1 MLAAR
6 KDNVINFNKTVYARK
21 IDKFGENGLI
31 TKKTKITQIKKSK
44 RTNQKIDDFRIFE
57 IIEQL
62 GGKASDCIT
71 RKSCADIEYQY
82 EIINSLKEE
91 LVYLRSLSLSIN
103 SPVDLY
109 KVKQAVFEYLKQID
123 EFSFNQTVLTNT
135 YTGDLLAAY
144 MKRMEFIKELRKSVE
159 YEFEYFI
166 TT

>member
-1 MLAAR
+1 M
-6 KDNVINFNKTVYARK
+6 I
-21 IDKFGENGLI
+21 
-31 TKKTKITQIKKSK
+31 
-44 RTNQKIDDFRIFE
+44 
-57 IIEQL
+57 
-62 GGKASDCIT
+62 ASPE
-71 RKSCADIEYQY
+71 KSCADIEYQY

-91 LVYLRSLSLSIN
+91 LAYLRSLSLSIN

-144 MKRMEFIKELRKSVE
+144 RKRMEFIKELRKSVE